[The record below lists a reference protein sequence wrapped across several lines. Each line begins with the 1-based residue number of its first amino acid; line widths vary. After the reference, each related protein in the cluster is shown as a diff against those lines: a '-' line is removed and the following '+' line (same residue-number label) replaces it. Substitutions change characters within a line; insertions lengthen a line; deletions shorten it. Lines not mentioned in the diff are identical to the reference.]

1 MKKLVL
7 SSIALLFVISCNSES
22 KKGVEIKGTLS
33 NANGITVYLEELT
46 ATSVIPKDSVKV
58 SEKGAF
64 VFNVAIEQPTFYRI
78 KTAAN
83 NFCVLV
89 IDSLDKIEFSADAKN
104 IATSYKI
111 KGSVNSEKLA
121 EANRVITANFK
132 KLDSLQTIFQ
142 GYQDN
147 PYISMD
153 SLDKALGNQF
163 DAIVASE
170 AEYIRNFVKENNT
183 SIASLAVVEK
193 LKPETDYASF
203 KLLDESLSKK
213 YSNNPYVKAFHQRV
227 TELGKLAIGSDA
239 PEIALNNPKGEV
251 VKLSSLRGKVV
262 MIDFWASWC
271 RPCRMENPNVVKLY
285 AQYKNK
291 GFEIYGVSLDKD
303 KASWEKAIADDNL
316 TWMHGSDLQFWSSP
330 IAKAYDVQ
338 GIPMTYLIDKEGKI
352 IAKGL
357 RGKQLED
364 KLAEILK

>member
-1 MKKLVL
+1 MKKLLL
-7 SSIALLFVISCNSES
+7 SSIAFISFFSCNSES
-22 KKGVEIKGTLS
+22 KSGVQIKGNLT
-33 NANGITVYLEELT
+33 NANGVTVYLEELS
-46 ATSVIPKDSVKV
+46 ATSVIPKDSIKV
-58 SEKGAF
+58 NEKGEF
-64 VFNVAIEQPTFYRI
+64 TFNVAVNNPTFYRI

-89 IDSLDKIEFSADAKN
+89 IDSLEQIDFSADAKN
-104 IATSYKI
+104 IATTYKI
-111 KGSVNSEKLA
+111 KGSPNSEKLQ
-121 EANRVITANFK
+121 EANKVITANYT
-132 KLDSLQTIFQ
+132 KLDSLQAIFQ
-142 GYQDN
+142 GFQGN

-153 SLDKALGNQF
+153 SLDKVLGSQF

-170 AEYIRNFVKENNT
+170 ADYIRNFVKENNT
-183 SIASLAVVEK
+183 SLASLAVVEK

-203 KLLDESLSKK
+203 KLLDESLTKK
-213 YSNNPYVKAFHQRV
+213 YANNSYVNAFHQRV
-227 TELGKLAIGSDA
+227 VELGKLAIGSEA
-239 PEIALNNPKGEV
+239 PEISLNNPKGEL

-285 AQYKNK
+285 AAYKNK

-303 KASWEKAIADDNL
+303 KAAWEKAIADDKL
-316 TWMHGSDLQFWSSP
+316 TWLHGSDLQFWSSP
-330 IAKAYDVQ
+330 IAKSYDVQ
-338 GIPMTYLIDKEGKI
+338 GIPMTYLIDKDGKI